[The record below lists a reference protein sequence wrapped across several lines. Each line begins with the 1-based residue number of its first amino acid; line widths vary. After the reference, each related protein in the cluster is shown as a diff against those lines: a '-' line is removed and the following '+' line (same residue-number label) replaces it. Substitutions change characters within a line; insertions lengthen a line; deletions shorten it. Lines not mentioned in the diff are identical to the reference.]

1 VIPGEDVN
9 RFSNPFLKCGIDL
22 KFLIVSTIFLFLG
35 RSLLSSDS
43 LQLGN
48 GLLLTVEAGIDNLKF
63 VSNILFRNRDKQV
76 AMETI
81 FDKAKGFVKTLRRM
95 QAEMKENT
103 PVEKLT
109 FPESDEKPAPSD
121 GIQTVDISTKSVA
134 RATITILAIL
144 ALAYFLYEVR
154 GLLILFFVSIFFAS
168 ALDPFVDWLEK
179 KHIPRP
185 MGVIIILLLFF
196 SVFVVIIGSAVPI
209 IVKQATLIAA
219 SIAEYFRGLFGT
231 LQSGKGLDFL
241 PETVRTYVQS
251 SIESVNL
258 EWATAQIL
266 ENFSNLAEQVRDL
279 ATGVG
284 STVGVVG
291 AGVTSV
297 TLSIAE
303 FFFSMVLVFF
313 LVFFMVV
320 DKNNLHEFFQSLFP
334 KRYGTYIS
342 TRIADIQKQM
352 GAWLRGT
359 FLMVLIMFGLTF
371 IGLNLIGMGEYALT
385 LALIMGVGELIPYIG
400 PLIFLV
406 FSLPIAFTISLIMVV
421 KLIIFYVIIQ
431 GAEGNILLPAV
442 MKRVVGLSPIIVI
455 IVLLIGWQFLGII
468 GAVIAVPVTTA
479 VAMFVRDYMKAIK
492 NK

>member
-1 VIPGEDVN
+1 M
-9 RFSNPFLKCGIDL
+9 
-22 KFLIVSTIFLFLG
+22 
-35 RSLLSSDS
+35 
-43 LQLGN
+43 Q
-48 GLLLTVEAGIDNLKF
+48 
-63 VSNILFRNRDKQV
+63 Q
-76 AMETI
+76 
-81 FDKAKGFVKTLRRM
+81 M
-95 QAEMKENT
+95 QAEIKQKS

-109 FPESDEKPAPSD
+109 FPESHEEPAPSD

-134 RATITILAIL
+134 RATIAIL
-144 ALAYFLYEVR
+144 GILVLAYFLYEIR
-154 GLLILFFVSIFFAS
+154 GLLILFFVSVFFSS
-168 ALDPFVDWLEK
+168 ALEPFVDWLEK
-179 KHIPRP
+179 KHIPRSV
-185 MGVIIILLLFF
+185 GVIIILLLFF
-196 SVFVVIIGSAVPI
+196 SIFVLIIGSAVPI
-209 IVKQATLIAA
+209 IIKQITLIAT
-219 SIAEYFRGLFGT
+219 SIAGYFRGLFEN
-231 LQSGKGLDFL
+231 LQLGKGLDFL
-241 PETVRTYVQS
+241 PETVRTHVQAT
-251 SIESVNL
+251 IESVNIDRVV
-258 EWATAQIL
+258 TKML
-266 ENFSNLAEQVRDL
+266 ENFSNLADQVKDL

-342 TRIADIQKQM
+342 TRMADIQKQM

-359 FLMVLIMFGLTF
+359 FLMVIIMFGLTF
-371 IGLNLIGMGEYALT
+371 IGLHLIGMGEYALT

-406 FSLPIAFTISLIMVV
+406 FSLPIAFATSLIMVL
-421 KLIIFYVIIQ
+421 KLVIFYAVIQ
-431 GAEGNILLPAV
+431 FAEGNILLPAV

-455 IVLLIGWQFLGII
+455 LVLLIGWQFLGII
-468 GAVIAVPVTTA
+468 GAIIAVPVTTA